1 MAQRSMFPLK
11 LPRLPSQSELV
22 PLKLKRKLA
31 YKGHY
36 MYDYITP
43 QKLLNALT
51 FLKANNPEWLETA
64 MANDAELCECLVEQ
78 QNYCDKQPND
88 STDKPI
94 VDCGDSPATASPV
107 EIAMDCSDNADPFCI
122 S

>member
-1 MAQRSMFPLK
+1 
-11 LPRLPSQSELV
+11 
-22 PLKLKRKLA
+22 
-31 YKGHY
+31 
-36 MYDYITP
+36 MYADIAVNT
-43 QKLLNALT
+43 
-51 FLKANNPEWLETA
+51 EWLETA

-78 QNYCDKQPND
+78 QNDCDKQPND

-94 VDCGDSPATASPV
+94 VDSDNCGDSPVTASPV